1 MAEGGGIVKFPGN
14 STTNR
19 RNLLKGG
26 LMAAGAWVFV
36 GTVTPAEAVDG
47 GAPPDFPSGV
57 DLHRNV
63 FRNWDGNIVTD
74 QLWTSTV
81 TTPAEVE
88 AIVNWAAASNY
99 RVRAKGYGHNW
110 SPLIVGS
117 GTPAGAA
124 VILVDTTQLAAMSM
138 VDGERVR
145 LQAGAEMGQVLAFLS
160 ANGRSLM
167 GAPAPGDVTVGGVLA
182 VNGHGSS
189 TPKAG
194 AARPSGGTYGTL
206 SNTVVEL
213 TAVVWDQ
220 AASRYAQRTFHRSD
234 PQFGPLLAH
243 LGRAFVTEVVLQTVA
258 NYNLR
263 CRNTTLIPTWELFA
277 RPDRA
282 RSRSLSALLNSRGS
296 VGVIWYA
303 MTAFP
308 WVQTWE
314 VSPRKPW
321 TSWPRYSPF
330 NYPFADR
337 LSSHV
342 AELVARV
349 TQESGALTPAA
360 TEAMLQATRSGLVKT
375 GALDM
380 WGEAK
385 NFIHFVRPT
394 TLLVSAGSHVV
405 ITRRD
410 QVQRVVHEF
419 TQHYERVI
427 NAFKWR
433 GQYPANNVCEIRV
446 TGVDDPADIGV
457 AGAATASL
465 SSAQPVPGRPDLD
478 TAVWLDVLNL
488 PGTANTGEFFAE
500 LDGWFTSLPTDMG
513 VARPEWS
520 KRFAHTAAGPWTDN
534 DHLQRWT
541 PGQFPGWQDSVRTLE
556 ALDPRGIYRAP
567 LHDVLMPQ
575 A

>member
-1 MAEGGGIVKFPGN
+1 MN
-14 STTNR
+14 SKAHAITTR

-26 LMAAGAWVFV
+26 LAAAGAWALV
-36 GTVTPAEAVDG
+36 GTITPAQATEGDLPPEFPG
-47 GAPPDFPSGV
+47 GI

-63 FRNWDGNIVTD
+63 FRNWDGTIVTD

-81 TTPAEVE
+81 TDPAEVE
-88 AIVNWAAASNY
+88 TIVNWAVGANY
-99 RVRAKGYGHNW
+99 RVRARGYGHNW
-110 SPLIVGS
+110 SPLIVES
-117 GTPAGAA
+117 GTHAA
-124 VILVDTTQLAAMSM
+124 AQVILVDTTQLAAMSM
-138 VDGERVR
+138 VDTERVR
-145 LQAGAEMGQVLAFLS
+145 LQAGAEMGQVMAFLS
-160 ANGRSLM
+160 ANGRSLV

-182 VNGHGSS
+182 VNGHGSN

-194 AARPSGGTYGTL
+194 AAKPAGGTYGTL

-220 AASRYAQRTFHRSD
+220 ESGRYAVRRFERSD
-234 PQFGPLLAH
+234 PQIGPLLAH

-263 CRNTTLIPTWELFA
+263 CRNTTSIPTWELFA
-277 RPDRA
+277 RPEWA
-282 RSRSLSALLNSRGS
+282 GPRSLSALLNSRGS

-303 MTAFP
+303 MTTFP

-314 VSPRKPW
+314 VSPNKPW
-321 TSWPRYSPF
+321 TSWRRSSPF

-337 LSSHV
+337 LPADV
-342 AELVARV
+342 ANLVARV
-349 TQESGALTPAA
+349 TQGSWALTPAA
-360 TEAMLQATRSGLVKT
+360 TEAMLQATRSGLINT

-410 QVQRVVHEF
+410 QVQRVVYEF
-419 TQHYERVI
+419 TQHYERAI
-427 NAFKWR
+427 SSFRWR

-446 TGVDDPADIGV
+446 TGVDNPADIGL
-457 AGAATASL
+457 AEAATATL

-488 PGTANTGEFFAE
+488 PGTPNTGAFFAE
-500 LDGWFTSLPTDMG
+500 LDAWFTRLPAEMG

-520 KRFAHTAAGPWTDN
+520 KRFAHTAAGPWTDT
-534 DHLQRWT
+534 DHLERWI
-541 PGQFPGWQDSVRTLE
+541 PGQFPGWQDSLRALD
-556 ALDPRGIYRAP
+556 ALDPHGIFRAP
-567 LHDVLMPQ
+567 FHDRLMPQ
-575 A
+575 T